1 MSGFSYG
8 GNDLDNI
15 FATYAANT
23 GFSIGFIDVTLDGN
37 NQNTNP
43 GQRVG
48 YKTSKGYDLSQRYVE
63 LTKLGPSLKAEAAGA
78 CNYKYGGG
86 GGTDIGPLYAKKD
99 KVEWSAAITAIT
111 SVALANSNNVT
122 FSFNFAGYPTSID
135 AYLTGSNYSST
146 TNFGGSL
153 PAIGQ
158 TAGGSGTLTVNSLP
172 ADTQISYQLRSY
184 ITGVTG
190 PNMSYPSTAATFY
203 THPILSAPT
212 TSSTGLLTNGNT
224 KVDYIYTLNSGD
236 KYQYVAV
243 FTDSGCS
250 TRYDSTKY
258 TPGKT
263 ITFNASKGSYH
274 YWVAPY
280 DQFTLDYNRTSG
292 FVYDLSFT
300 ISAGSMS
307 YVDNN
312 SNIKYDS
319 FVVRVN
325 VINVGAITA
334 TNTTLNNAGSVG
346 SFTTYSGSSQT
357 VSITFSDSLKPVTQY
372 NYKITGTLGDGTTV
386 DIFGSQ
392 TTISNVSVA
401 LSRTVPNT
409 NDCGIFA
416 TAENATG
423 GVKLSN
429 GSDLTVQPSGQYYVK
444 VTGLDSDKSYS
455 YTVTATGDGGG
466 TATASVNF
474 YTLPILTA
482 VTSTAGD
489 GQVVITFTGTW
500 SGAQLW
506 DGSTKKQD
514 NLTSGTAYT
523 FTGLTNGTSYN
534 WTVKL
539 LNRNTNA
546 YDQEYSSTS
555 FAGLS
560 FTPKLPG
567 TIIPDGGPTPV
578 TVNGYN
584 IMYIT
589 STTTLTFTGAYFYYF
604 IIMGSGANTL
614 YYPFG
619 GSVGGGGSGGL
630 MDGYYK
636 STTGDKLTIIFIQ
649 HGSNDDPSQ
658 SFTLRDNNTGTDI
671 VTAGPG
677 GRSTEELGGPPGNIT
692 YVHDTTL
699 LSRWRQGGGGGNYE
713 DFTKFF
719 TVYDSNYHGQSQ
731 RNPLPPYVEGNGQ
744 PSSNITNNGPGG
756 GGGAGGAASNDIG
769 GQGYIWFIDRI
780 TYATGGSVS
789 DSTTTYG
796 SGGSGKN
803 NGQEQGKGNS
813 GLFAIAWRA

>member
-1 MSGFSYG
+1 
-8 GNDLDNI
+8 
-15 FATYAANT
+15 
-23 GFSIGFIDVTLDGN
+23 
-37 NQNTNP
+37 
-43 GQRVG
+43 
-48 YKTSKGYDLSQRYVE
+48 
-63 LTKLGPSLKAEAAGA
+63 
-78 CNYKYGGG
+78 
-86 GGTDIGPLYAKKD
+86 
-99 KVEWSAAITAIT
+99 VEWSAAITAIT

-250 TRYDSTKY
+250 TRYDSTNY

-263 ITFNASKGSYH
+263 ITFNKSKGSYN

-280 DQFTLDYNRTSG
+280 DRFTRDYNRTSG
-292 FVYDLSFT
+292 FVYALSFT

-312 SNIKYDS
+312 SNIKSDR

-357 VSITFSDSLKPVTQY
+357 VSITFSDSLIPVTKY
-372 NYKITGTLGDGTTV
+372 DYKITGTLGDGTTV

-489 GQVVITFTGTW
+489 QQVVFTFTGTW

-523 FTGLTNGTSYN
+523 FTGLTNGTPYS
-534 WTVKL
+534 WSVKL

-546 YDQEYSSTS
+546 YDQEYSSTI

-567 TIIPDGGPTPV
+567 SIVPDGGPTP
-578 TVNGYN
+578 TEVNVWN

-589 STTTLTFTGAYFYYF
+589 STTTLKFTGSYFYYF
-604 IIMGSGANTL
+604 IM
-614 YYPFG
+614 
-619 GSVGGGGSGGL
+619 VGDGGSGGVYRSSNEGGGGGGGVVSGL
-630 MDGYYK
+630 YK
-636 STTGDKLTIIFIQ
+636 SNVNDEITITYKAGDY
-649 HGSNDDPSQ
+649 NDC
-658 SFTLRDNNTGTDI
+658 FAIKYNNTSLISVG
-671 VTAGPG
+671 AGSAG
-677 GRSTEELGGPPGNIT
+677 YDGGGPYGGDAGDT
-692 YVHDTTL
+692 TLTSDTTL
-699 LSRWRQGGGGGNYE
+699 LSQWYQNRGGANY
-713 DFTKFF
+713 DNFTKFF
-719 TVYDSNYHGQSQ
+719 TLYDSNFHGQSQ
-731 RNPLPPYVEGNGQ
+731 SNPLPPYVEGDGE
-744 PSSNITNNGPGG
+744 PGVGNWRAG
-756 GGGAGGAASNDIG
+756 GGGAGAGGSGYNTGENGEGAIG
-769 GQGYIWFIDRI
+769 GQGYIWYQDRV
-780 TYATGGSVS
+780 TYARGGSTGNMVS
-789 DSTTTYG
+789 SGATKTYG
-796 SGGSGKN
+796 SGGN
-803 NGQEQGKGNS
+803 NPTTDDPPYTAGPPITDGAHGV
-813 GLFAIAWRA
+813 FAICWRNP